1 MGKHLRPI
9 FSKIKNASGMSP
21 FVLLL
26 DWEGFE
32 KDKYVHTVLED
43 NLLPNYLEKCAWFM
57 GRTKKNWRIKITG
70 AIRMQSGTDEFFF
83 VYLQIKFSGGEQQSY
98 LFPVSFVEEERDGL
112 PEAAIISRASLDEKE
127 GYLVDA
133 VYDPQFRLAL
143 FRSMLA
149 GEATTQKNNQVL
161 EFETGAAL
169 KEEELLESSF
179 LDIDG
184 NNTAFVYNNRYFFKL
199 YRNLYQGTNPEID
212 CLRFFSRNQTFKAYP
227 DYCGSINLT
236 ENGSTVYTF
245 GVMTQYIGDSKDNWS
260 LTGDYLNDFIDGLV
274 DGNFQVKEQVFVKV
288 AQLGKETAIM
298 HDALFDLGSEES
310 FRPAQIHRSY
320 RTEIHRHLEESL
332 DKAYEMLID
341 KYLELDTP
349 TQSLA
354 WQFMEAKDKVLNF
367 IDQILTRVFN
377 SLRIR
382 VHGDFHLGQILVNEQ
397 GFYVIDFEGEHH
409 SPIQQRIV
417 KHSPLKDVASMI
429 RSYHYAV
436 SAKLYNSE
444 ETQKIP
450 EKDLLRASDR
460 WYKLM
465 RDTFLEEYLGYF
477 GPHHTLLKNNNEV
490 NYLLQYHLLE
500 KALHELEFE
509 ILNRPSWI
517 KIPLKGI
524 LDVVREIEKLR
535 TN

>member
-1 MGKHLRPI
+1 
-9 FSKIKNASGMSP
+9 MSP

-26 DWEGFE
+26 DWQGFE

-43 NLLPNYLEKCAWFM
+43 NLLPHYLQKCSWLSN
-57 GRTKKNWRIKITG
+57 KKIGRIKITG
-70 AIRMQSGTDEFFF
+70 AIRMQYEEDEFFF
-83 VYLQIKFSGGEQQSY
+83 VYLQIKSAGSDPQTY
-98 LFPVSFVEEERDGL
+98 LFPVSFVEEGTTEI
-112 PEAAIISRASLDEKE
+112 PEEAFISRATLDEKE
-127 GYLVDA
+127 GFLVDA
-133 VYDPQFRLAL
+133 VYDPKFRLAL
-143 FRSMLA
+143 FYNILR
-149 GEATTQKNNQVL
+149 TTQTPQKNDQIL
-161 EFETGAAL
+161 EFDRGTGIF
-169 KEEELLESSF
+169 EENELESSY
-179 LDIDG
+179 LDIG
-184 NNTAFVYNNRYFFKL
+184 SNNTAFVYNDKYFFKL
-199 YRNLYQGTNPEID
+199 YRTLHQGINPEIEV
-212 CLRFFSRNQTFKAYP
+212 LRFLSRTQNFNSYA

-236 ENGSTVYTF
+236 ENGNSVYTF
-245 GVMTQYIGDSKDNWS
+245 GVLTEYIAESKDNWS
-260 LTGDYLNDFIDGLV
+260 LTGDYLNDFISGLV
-274 DGNFQVKEQVFVKV
+274 DGNFQVKEDVFVKV
-288 AQLGKETAIM
+288 ADLGRETAIM

-310 FRPAQIHRSY
+310 FRPEQINRTY
-320 RTEIHRHLEESL
+320 RTEIHRQVEVSL
-332 DKAYEMLID
+332 DRVYDRLID

-349 TQSLA
+349 TQALA
-354 WQFMEAKDKVLNF
+354 WQFMEAKDKILNF

-382 VHGDFHLGQILVNEQ
+382 IHGDFHLGQILINQ
-397 GFYVIDFEGEHH
+397 NGIHVIDFEGEHLI
-409 SPIQQRIV
+409 PIEQRMI

-444 ETQKIP
+444 HTKKIP

-490 NYLLQYHLLE
+490 NYLLQFHLLE
-500 KALHELEFE
+500 IAIHELDFE
-509 ILNRPSWI
+509 ISHRESWI

-535 TN
+535 TV